1 MLPLRTSSYEA
12 LTGYRSSH
20 PQWNDAVAYMD
31 ILAVQPKI
39 VSWRKARPILGDA
52 ANFMFRNN
60 ISLDQIPGL
69 LTQMD
74 ETVQELTEAKP

>member
-20 PQWNDAVAYMD
+20 PQWANAVGYMNN
-31 ILAVQPKI
+31 LAVQPQLA
-39 VSWRKARPILGDA
+39 SWRKARPVLGDA
-52 ANFMFRNN
+52 VNFLFRNN
-60 ISLDQIPGL
+60 LSLDQIPNL